1 MTTALIT
8 RGMVCVRQ
16 VQVLLE
22 GRPVLIQVKEV
33 KPKLKKVEYTETTD
47 DLHPRILKIE
57 EQ

>member
-8 RGMVCVRQ
+8 RGMVCIRE
-16 VQVLLE
+16 VQVVLE
-22 GRPVLIQVKEV
+22 GSPTVTQVKEV

-47 DLHPRILKIE
+47 DLHPRILKVE